1 MTLGLVYG
9 IISTQIMKGGFDMVI
24 ARENKEQKQVNIYFI
39 TDDMDTVCQSEL
51 YEKEVKR
58 FSESGYTINS
68 FIFPDYNE
76 LPANVQELYN
86 DAYFNKSILDSFVCN
101 GADVTLWDS
110 ICQVVK
116 QRIEGFDKEDW
127 QAIIHEAVFSLMG
140 SAEELKIRLNELNR
154 K

>member
-1 MTLGLVYG
+1 
-9 IISTQIMKGGFDMVI
+9 MVI
-24 ARENKEQKQVNIYFI
+24 TQEKSSKKEVNIYFI
-39 TDDMDTVCQSEL
+39 TDDMDTVCQSDL

-58 FSESGYTINS
+58 FSESGYSINS

-86 DAYFNKSILDSFVCN
+86 EACFNKGILDSFVGI

-116 QRIEGFDKEDW
+116 QRIEGFDREDW
-127 QAIIHEAVFSLMG
+127 QAIVHEAVFSLVG
-140 SAEELKIRLNELNR
+140 SAEELKSRLNRLN
-154 K
+154 KKE

>member
-1 MTLGLVYG
+1 
-9 IISTQIMKGGFDMVI
+9 MVI

-116 QRIEGFDKEDW
+116 QRIEGFDKDDW
-127 QAIIHEAVFSLMG
+127 RVIVHEAVFSLVG
-140 SAEELKIRLNELNR
+140 SAEELKSRLSDLNR

>member
-1 MTLGLVYG
+1 
-9 IISTQIMKGGFDMVI
+9 MVI

-68 FIFPDYNE
+68 FIFPDYE
-76 LPANVQELYN
+76 ALPANVQELYN
-86 DAYFNKSILDSFVCN
+86 DAHFNRGILDSFVGN

-116 QRIEGFDKEDW
+116 QRIEGFDREAW
-127 QAIIHEAVFSLMG
+127 QAIVHEAVFSLVG

>member
-1 MTLGLVYG
+1 
-9 IISTQIMKGGFDMVI
+9 MVI
-24 ARENKEQKQVNIYFI
+24 TRENPNKKEVNIYFI

-86 DAYFNKSILDSFVCN
+86 EAYFNKGILDSFVGN
-101 GADVTLWDS
+101 GAVVTLWDS

-116 QRIEGFDKEDW
+116 QRIEGFDKDDW
-127 QAIIHEAVFSLMG
+127 QTIVHEAVFSLVG
-140 SAEELKIRLNELNR
+140 SAEELKSRLNILNE
-154 K
+154 KS

>member
-1 MTLGLVYG
+1 
-9 IISTQIMKGGFDMVI
+9 MVI
-24 ARENKEQKQVNIYFI
+24 TQEKSNKKEVNIYFI
-39 TDDMDTVCQSEL
+39 TDDMDTVCQSDL

-86 DAYFNKSILDSFVCN
+86 EACFNKGILDSFVGI

-116 QRIEGFDKEDW
+116 QRIEGFDKNDW
-127 QAIIHEAVFSLMG
+127 REIVHEAIFSLVG
-140 SAEELKIRLNELNR
+140 SAEELKSRLNELN
-154 K
+154 KK

>member
-1 MTLGLVYG
+1 
-9 IISTQIMKGGFDMVI
+9 MVI
-24 ARENKEQKQVNIYFI
+24 AREKPNKKEVNIYFI
-39 TDDMDTVCQSEL
+39 TDDMDTVCQSDL

-68 FIFPDYNE
+68 FIFPDYAA

-86 DAYFNKSILDSFVCN
+86 DAYFNKAILDSFVGN

-116 QRIEGFDKEDW
+116 QRIEGFDKNDW
-127 QAIIHEAVFSLMG
+127 QTIVHEAVFSLVG
-140 SAEELKIRLNELNR
+140 SAEELKSRLNELNI